1 MGKAKF
7 SSGSYR
13 KQRLREEEGSLEKQ
27 GGEKN
32 SQSMGMGPK
41 ENSSDSRC
49 GNTLYTLTHT
59 CKEDKGK
66 LEVMRAIK

>member
-7 SSGSYR
+7 LSGSYR

-41 ENSSDSRC
+41 ENTAQTPDVE
-49 GNTLYTLTHT
+49 TP
-59 CKEDKGK
+59 
-66 LEVMRAIK
+66 